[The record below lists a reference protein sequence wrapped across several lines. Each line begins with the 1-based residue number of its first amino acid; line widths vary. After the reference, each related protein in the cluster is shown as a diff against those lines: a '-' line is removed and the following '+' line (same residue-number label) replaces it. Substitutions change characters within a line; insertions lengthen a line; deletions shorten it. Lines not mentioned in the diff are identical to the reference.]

1 MVVVVVVVVVGGGGG
16 GGGGVVV
23 AAVVVAVGSG
33 SRPKLRVRMVRAGAL
48 WETKPQIHSSG
59 LICALELTKFGITN
73 KHVRPEQRCRA
84 TALCHTK
91 STCVLVDSSGNVY
104 ELSVQRN
111 RWHHVGRG
119 SGAATAVHCNPRR
132 PTEIAAAF
140 QDDNNVVCFDSHTR
154 KRVSTLSD
162 HRLPIHSVSFH
173 SSGALLATGDR
184 SCAYLWDTQSWAR
197 LRCLKQPGHLIRGLK
212 FCPSGRFLLALF
224 QNAATQH
231 YVVVAW
237 AISADGL
244 DRSPPAIAFRARVPP
259 RFSDGVDIDTFC
271 CSQNDS
277 AMVCGSPDR
286 PGVLFWDTAKLRA
299 GHTTPPRFVDF
310 RGNVG
315 TGGAGARGVF
325 QVEFLPDG
333 RSLACG
339 EQDGS
344 VSIRALNTVTCET
357 EVLARVSVR
366 TGGASGFDVF
376 CLNNEASM
384 LVGCSPDGTVRLMDL
399 TVARATFVHH
409 HALGLTHDENHEPM
423 LSKNDSGH
431 GGGTQRGFDEDGSPE
446 EDRRGHHQ
454 WRGSNPNSP
463 TARPNTIGRSENAET
478 REVSRSSTGGSRFLQ
493 PPKLSGGQ
501 EVADTARVRVEPF
514 LRKSSWVD
522 SIFQRRDNLSALA
535 RRGEKGNLQAG
546 GNDFFSQVE
555 GDIDNA
561 GDDIS
566 AFGQGLR
573 GKAPPTRRGAGRAA
587 LPQLATD
594 IAPAQGAL
602 NKRRLL
608 DLYNLKGRFPSKYR
622 RLIWRF
628 LLR

>member
-1 MVVVVVVVVVGGGGG
+1 MARG
-16 GGGGVVV
+16 
-23 AAVVVAVGSG
+23 
-33 SRPKLRVRMVRAGAL
+33 GAL

-59 LICALELTKFGITN
+59 LICALELSKFGITN

-91 STCVLVDSSGNVY
+91 STCVIVDSSGNVY
-104 ELSVQRN
+104 ELSVQKN

-119 SGAATAVHCNPRR
+119 SGCATAVHCNPRR

-212 FCPSGRFLLALF
+212 FSPSGRFLLALF

-231 YVVVAW
+231 YVIVAW
-237 AISADGL
+237 TVPADGL

-277 AMVCGSPDR
+277 ALVCGSPDR

-310 RGNVG
+310 RGGAGG
-315 TGGAGARGVF
+315 TGGTGALGGVF

-376 CLNNEASM
+376 CLNTAASM
-384 LVGCSPDGTVRLMDL
+384 LVGCSPDGAVRLMDL

-409 HALGLTHDENHEPM
+409 HALGLQHDENHQPIF
-423 LSKNDSGH
+423 SKKSG
-431 GGGTQRGFDEDGSPE
+431 GQGSGAQRGFDDGGRSSE
-446 EDRRGHHQ
+446 QDSGSSRSSSSRHDHQ
-454 WRGSNPNSP
+454 WHGSNSNNSP
-463 TARPNTIGRSENAET
+463 NTQPNTTGRPEQVET
-478 REVSRSSTGGSRFLQ
+478 REEEDPRGSAGGSRFLQ

-501 EVADTARVRVEPF
+501 EVADTAHVRVEPF

-535 RRGEKGNLQAG
+535 RRGQKDNLRTG
-546 GNDFFSQVE
+546 GDDFFSQIE
-555 GDIDNA
+555 GDIDNE
-561 GDDIS
+561 DDDNEIA
-566 AFGQGLR
+566 AFNQGFR
-573 GKAPPTRRGAGRAA
+573 GNASTRRGTGRAA
-587 LPQLATD
+587 LPQLAMD

-622 RLIWRF
+622 QLIWRF